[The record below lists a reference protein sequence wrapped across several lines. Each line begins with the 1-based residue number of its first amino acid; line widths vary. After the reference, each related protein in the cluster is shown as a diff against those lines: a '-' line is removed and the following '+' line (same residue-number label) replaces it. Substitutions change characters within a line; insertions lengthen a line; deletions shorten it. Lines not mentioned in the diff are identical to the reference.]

1 MKRRDTSLALR
12 SQIVILKREQ
22 NYSNR
27 EIARRLGISPNT
39 VARWIARDEESGVLT
54 DLRKYYVVFIH

>member
-1 MKRRDTSLALR
+1 MNRRDTSLALR